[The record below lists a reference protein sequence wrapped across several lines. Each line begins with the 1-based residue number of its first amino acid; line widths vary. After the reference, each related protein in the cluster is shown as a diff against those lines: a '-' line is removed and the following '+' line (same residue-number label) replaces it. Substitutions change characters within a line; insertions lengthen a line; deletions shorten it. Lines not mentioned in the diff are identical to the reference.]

1 MVSRELIHA
10 IVSSLLVTALSS
22 LTSVSSELQGV
33 LSSNVA
39 KREALEDS
47 LASQLKQNDIIN
59 LHLQHTLASAGL
71 SKDESAEI
79 TANIAEVV
87 TQKNNEIAK
96 LTMMISQEK
105 DEYNHHRSMLIKRGV
120 SVEDIVS

>member
-1 MVSRELIHA
+1 VDA
-10 IVSSLLVTALSS
+10 IKGDIEEVMKKGSGGK
-22 LTSVSSELQGV
+22 LQGV
-33 LSSNVA
+33 RSSNVA

-47 LASQLKQNDIIN
+47 LASQMKKNDIIN

-79 TANIAEVV
+79 TANISEFV
-87 TQKNNEIAK
+87 TQKNKEIDRW
-96 LTMMISQEK
+96 TMMIAQETE
-105 DEYNHHRSMLIKRGV
+105 EYNNHRSMLIKRGV

>member
-1 MVSRELIHA
+1 MVSRGRIQA

-47 LASQLKQNDIIN
+47 IASQMKKNDIIN

-79 TANIAEVV
+79 TANIGRVCN
-87 TQKNNEIAK
+87 QKNKEIDK
-96 LTMMISQEK
+96 LTM
-105 DEYNHHRSMLIKRGV
+105 MLIKRGV

>member
-1 MVSRELIHA
+1 M
-10 IVSSLLVTALSS
+10 
-22 LTSVSSELQGV
+22 

-47 LASQLKQNDIIN
+47 LASQMKQNDIIN

-79 TANIAEVV
+79 TANIGAFVS
-87 TQKNNEIAK
+87 QKNKEIDK
-96 LTMMISQEK
+96 LTMMI
-105 DEYNHHRSMLIKRGV
+105 NHHRSMLIKSGV
-120 SVEDIVS
+120 PVKDIVS

>member
-1 MVSRELIHA
+1 M
-10 IVSSLLVTALSS
+10 
-22 LTSVSSELQGV
+22 

-79 TANIAEVV
+79 TANIGAFVS
-87 TQKNNEIAK
+87 QKNKEIDK
-96 LTMMISQEK
+96 LTMMIAQEK
-105 DEYNHHRSMLIKRGV
+105 EDYNQHHSMLIKSGV
-120 SVEDIVS
+120 PVKDIVS

>member
-1 MVSRELIHA
+1 VDA
-10 IVSSLLVTALSS
+10 IKGDIEEVMKKGSGGK
-22 LTSVSSELQGV
+22 LQGV

-47 LASQLKQNDIIN
+47 LASQMKKNDIIN

-79 TANIAEVV
+79 TANISEFV
-87 TQKNNEIAK
+87 TQKNKEIDR
-96 LTMMISQEK
+96 LTMMIAQETE
-105 DEYNHHRSMLIKRGV
+105 EYNNHRSMLIKRGV